1 MYVID
6 SIIVS
11 ISQQHSQCFVF
22 SWLENFSTNLITEA
36 CWGLD
41 VEAAS
46 PVWVATAPMP
56 NERLSLGM
64 SAYRLLKGCFGK
76 IYFIHTHCK
85 FHKTLT
91 WKKIISEHQVAR
103 FHIIS
108 LFGLIQP
115 ILQCIDIFLTNIK
128 LFILRA
134 QFQLVSHKESV
145 YAFNGFWVTWDGKG
159 SHGGK

>member
-22 SWLENFSTNLITEA
+22 SWLENFSTNLAEA

-64 SAYRLLKGCFGK
+64 SEYRLLKGCFGK
-76 IYFIHTHCK
+76 IYFIHT
-85 FHKTLT
+85 
-91 WKKIISEHQVAR
+91 
-103 FHIIS
+103 
-108 LFGLIQP
+108 
-115 ILQCIDIFLTNIK
+115 
-128 LFILRA
+128 
-134 QFQLVSHKESV
+134 VSFTKR
-145 YAFNGFWVTWDGKG
+145 
-159 SHGGK
+159 

>member
-1 MYVID
+1 MHMEILFWVPFRREAGK
-6 SIIVS
+6 SVCNWFNLIVS

-76 IYFIHTHCK
+76 VYFIHTHCK

-115 ILQCIDIFLTNIK
+115 ILQCIDILAS
-128 LFILRA
+128 LFWPISNCS
-134 QFQLVSHKESV
+134 F
-145 YAFNGFWVTWDGKG
+145 
-159 SHGGK
+159 

>member
-1 MYVID
+1 MHMEIFFWVPFRREAGK
-6 SIIVS
+6 SVCNWFNLIVS

-22 SWLENFSTNLITEA
+22 SWLDNFSTNLITEA

-115 ILQCIDIFLTNIK
+115 ILQCIDILAS
-128 LFILRA
+128 LFWPISNCS
-134 QFQLVSHKESV
+134 F
-145 YAFNGFWVTWDGKG
+145 
-159 SHGGK
+159 

>member
-1 MYVID
+1 MHMQILFWVPFRREAGK
-6 SIIVS
+6 SVCNWSNLIVS

-22 SWLENFSTNLITEA
+22 PWLENFSTNLITEA

-115 ILQCIDIFLTNIK
+115 ILQCIDILAS
-128 LFILRA
+128 LFWPISNCS
-134 QFQLVSHKESV
+134 F
-145 YAFNGFWVTWDGKG
+145 
-159 SHGGK
+159 